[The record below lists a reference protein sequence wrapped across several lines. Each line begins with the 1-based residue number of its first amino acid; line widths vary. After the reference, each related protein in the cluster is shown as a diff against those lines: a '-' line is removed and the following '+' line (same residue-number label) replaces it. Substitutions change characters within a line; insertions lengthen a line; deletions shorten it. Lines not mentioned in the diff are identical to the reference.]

1 MGSRRRIG
9 YAEVAA
15 TLALVLSMTGVGIA
29 QFRIPR
35 DSVTQRELAPNSVGS
50 PEIINGQVTARDL
63 APGVRAVLI
72 SLIHAVTTGPVTVG
86 SQSFTNVLARDLPS
100 AGDEGLRLIDGNV
113 EASNPNPSGFVRMQI
128 GVFSGGQL
136 IGSSTASIPA
146 GQTLTIP
153 IDATIENVDA
163 TTVTLRARTD
173 DANASV
179 DRGSMSVTTSAR
191 RNH

>member
-1 MGSRRRIG
+1 MGAKRRIG

-15 TLALVLSMTGVGIA
+15 TLALVMSMSGVGIA
-29 QFRIPR
+29 AFRLPR

-72 SLIHAVTTGPVTVG
+72 SLIHAVTEGQVAVG
-86 SQSFTNVLARDLPS
+86 GAAFADVLSRDLPS

-113 EASNPNPSGFVRMQI
+113 EVTNPNAAGIVRMQV
-128 GVFSGGQL
+128 GLFSGGQL
-136 IGSSTASIPA
+136 VGSSMASIPP

-153 IDATIENVDA
+153 VDGTIENVDA
-163 TTVTLRARTD
+163 TTLTMRARTD
-173 DANASV
+173 GADASV
-179 DRGSMSVTTSAR
+179 DKGSMSVTTSAR